1 MKRTMFAGADAN
13 LFERAKALRKTQTHA
28 EELLWNYLK
37 QKPLGYKFRRQHP
50 LGNFILDFYCH
61 SLKLVI
67 EVDGSIHDIEE
78 VAENDKIRDAALK
91 NVGLT
96 IMRFTNDEVEH
107 HLEAVIQTI
116 HQPLQPNP

>member
-1 MKRTMFAGADAN
+1 MKRKMFAGADAN
-13 LFERAKALRKTQTHA
+13 LFERAKALRKSQTHA
-28 EELLWNYLK
+28 EEVLWNYLK
-37 QKPLGYKFRRQHP
+37 QKPLSYKFRRQHP

-61 SLKLVI
+61 SLQLAI
-67 EVDGSIHDIEE
+67 EVDGAIHDKKE

-107 HLEAVIQTI
+107 HLEAVI
-116 HQPLQPNP
+116 